1 MIVRIS
7 HEGQYDVDD
16 SDLDE
21 LNKLDNAAVAA
32 CEDVDEQRFHDVFMQ
47 LLDYVRSK
55 GKLVGDDELF
65 GSDIILPPSDVTLE
79 EAKTAFQGE
88 GLIPG

>member
-7 HEGQYDVDD
+7 NEGQYDVDD